1 MIQTY
6 NAVDGQSNFDVCLN
20 TYGSLDN
27 LYKMLQDSGVDNV
40 AVKPASG
47 QPFLFD
53 DGLLAE
59 QNITQSFL
67 LNGVRYA
74 TSTGNYGSVYYV
86 NQQTPPIGYV
96 PPSILPISNPSTM
109 YAQANNTTY
118 VSVADGTTII
128 TPLDKDGNSMIGC
141 DIVQIEKEIK
151 PFANS
156 QYNWN
161 KTTGI
166 ITLLAGT
173 TVDNGETLFIIYSK
187 IIIV

>member
-6 NAVDGQSNFDVCLN
+6 TAVDGQSNFDICLN

-40 AVKPASG
+40 VIKPASG

-53 DGLLAE
+53 DSLVSDQA
-59 QNITQSFL
+59 ITQSFI

-74 TSTGNYGSVYYV
+74 TSTGNYGSVYYISK
-86 NQQTPPIGYV
+86 QTLPPGYF
-96 PPSILPISNPSTM
+96 PPVILPIPNPVTM

-118 VSVADGTTII
+118 VSVADGTTVV
-128 TPLDKDGNSMIGC
+128 TPLDKDGVSMIGY
-141 DIVQIEKEIK
+141 DIVQIEHEIK
-151 PFANS
+151 PLANA

-161 KTTGI
+161 KSTGVL
-166 ITLLAGT
+166 TLLGGT

-187 IIIV
+187 IITV